1 MALNTVLALP
11 QPSRNGIS
19 VLLTD
24 DEEIQ
29 LLNKSWRNQ
38 NKATDVL
45 SWPAP
50 DIPGNH
56 LGDIA
61 ISIETAQRQA
71 KERKVSLSNEVTMLL
86 IHGALH
92 LLGFDDITETEYEE
106 MQVRMREVALMA
118 GLSMKGDWGSFG
130 EPS

>member
-1 MALNTVLALP
+1 MALNTVLEIH
-11 QPSRNGIS
+11 QPSRRGIS

-24 DEEIQ
+24 DEEIRA
-29 LLNKSWRNQ
+29 LNKAWRAQ
-38 NKATDVL
+38 DKATDVL

-71 KERKVSLSNEVTMLL
+71 QHHGVSLSNEVAVLG

-92 LLGFDDITETEYEE
+92 LLGFDDLTETEYEE
-106 MQVRMREVALMA
+106 MQAKMREAAERA
-118 GLSMKGDWGSFG
+118 GLSIKGDWGSIA

>member
-1 MALNTVLALP
+1 MALNTVLDLH

-19 VLLTD
+19 VLLTV

-29 LLNKSWRNQ
+29 SLNKAWRNQ
-38 NKATDVL
+38 DKATDVL

-71 KERKVSLSNEVTMLL
+71 KERKVSLSNEVAMLG

-118 GLSMKGDWGSFG
+118 GLAMKGDWGSFG